1 MDRILLYDKD
11 GTLLNFHKLW
21 TPYAKKCIDDFAERF
36 NAEEI
41 IPDVAKEL
49 GYIDGEIKANSTI
62 ASGTGSD
69 IHQVFESFRTGGGKW
84 AKDFYEENLQM
95 LSDDMELI
103 VGVKT
108 VLAHGLNNGYK
119 NVIVTSD
126 SRASTLKFIEKFK
139 LEPYIFDVICG
150 DDNDYH
156 KPEFGF
162 IKGFIDKHNFDIKDL
177 VMIGDNAADTMLGN
191 DEGLYT
197 VGVLSG
203 TGEREHLAGAD
214 LIVDSVMDLYDK
226 EGKFLLDA

>member
-41 IPDVAKEL
+41 ISDVAEEL
-49 GYIDGEIKANSTI
+49 GYVDGEIKANSTI

-69 IHQVFESFRTGGGKW
+69 IHNVFESFRPGGGEW
-84 AKDFYEENLQM
+84 AKSFYESNLQM
-95 LSDDMELI
+95 LTDDMALI
-103 VGVKT
+103 EGVKP
-108 VLAHGLNNGYK
+108 VLEHGLNNGYK

-126 SRASTLKFIEKFK
+126 SRDSTLRFIEKFN
-139 LEPYIFDVICG
+139 LEPYVFDIICG

-162 IKGFIDKHNFDIKDL
+162 IKDFIDKHNYDVQDL
-177 VMIGDNAADTMLGN
+177 VMIGDNAADTMLGY

-197 VGVLSG
+197 IGVLSG
-203 TGEREHLAGAD
+203 TGQREHLGGAD
-214 LIVDSVMDLYDK
+214 KIVDSIVDLYDE